1 MYQKSLPNGSV
12 GIQVFPI
19 SSMEKTLKTKSALEA
34 GYVEGH
40 RFIIDA
46 LDDAHV
52 EGHTLIID

>member
-19 SSMEKTLKTKSALEA
+19 SGMEKTLKTKSALEA

-40 RFIIDA
+40 RFITDT

-52 EGHTLIID
+52 EGHTLVIN